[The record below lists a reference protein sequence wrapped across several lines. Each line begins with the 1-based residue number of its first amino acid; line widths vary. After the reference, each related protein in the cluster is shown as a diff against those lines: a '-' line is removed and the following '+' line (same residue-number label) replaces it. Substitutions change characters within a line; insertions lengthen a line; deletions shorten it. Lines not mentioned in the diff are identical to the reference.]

1 MIKIINAFRQE
12 FEQIKC
18 DAMLFVVC
26 ISPIL
31 CGGLIKFGIPL
42 IQNILIDSSYYQ
54 LTLEPYFLVFD
65 LLLAFITPFMFFF
78 ASTMVMLGE
87 IDDNISK
94 HLIITPIG
102 KSGYLIS
109 RLGIPAILAF
119 VITVILLLTFSL
131 TKISFLLNLAISLV
145 ALMQGI
151 IISILITS
159 LSSNKLEGMALT
171 KLSGLFML
179 GIPAPFFILN
189 KIQYILF
196 FLPSFWLAKAF
207 KDSNYIY
214 IFISFIVSLIWIVLL
229 LKKFNKKI
237 SS

>member
-12 FEQIKC
+12 FEQIKG

-42 IQNILIDSSYYQ
+42 IQNILIDSSYYK

-78 ASTMVMLGE
+78 VSTMVMLGE

-94 HLIITPIG
+94 YLIITPIG

-119 VITVILLLTFSL
+119 AITVILLLTFSL

-145 ALMQGI
+145 SLTQGI
-151 IISILITS
+151 IISILIIS

-189 KIQYILF
+189 KIQYILL

>member
-1 MIKIINAFRQE
+1 
-12 FEQIKC
+12 
-18 DAMLFVVC
+18 
-26 ISPIL
+26 
-31 CGGLIKFGIPL
+31 
-42 IQNILIDSSYYQ
+42 
-54 LTLEPYFLVFD
+54 
-65 LLLAFITPFMFFF
+65 
-78 ASTMVMLGE
+78 MVMLGE

-94 HLIITPIG
+94 YLIITPIG

-119 VITVILLLTFSL
+119 AITVILLLTFSL

-145 ALMQGI
+145 SLTQGI
-151 IISILITS
+151 IISILIIS

-189 KIQYILF
+189 KIQYILL